1 MQEVYELRR
10 YQLRFGSQ
18 ADRLDR
24 FLSKAAIPAWN
35 RAGLGPIGV
44 FTSLLGAEI
53 PSTYVVLPAPSLE
66 VLIAARSRLAGDA
79 EFLEAGK
86 DFLGAPVTDPA
97 FDRLESSLLVALR
110 GLPRLEVPLA
120 AAKGGPRIFELR
132 RYESHSDQA
141 VAAKVGMFN
150 SAELEIFRRNGL
162 RAVFFG
168 EALIGP
174 RLPNLTYLL
183 TFEDVNDREESWAAF
198 RADPEW
204 RRLLATP
211 GLDNGDI
218 LTTIQS
224 VLLAPAACSEI

>member
-10 YQLRFGSQ
+10 YDLRFGSQ
-18 ADRLDR
+18 THRLEQ
-24 FLSKAAIPAWN
+24 FLSKAAIPAWS

-44 FTSLLGAEI
+44 FSPLLGGEI
-53 PSTYVVLPAPSLE
+53 PSTYVLLPAPSLE
-66 VLIAARSRLAGDA
+66 VLVAARSRLAGDA

-86 DFLGAPVTDPA
+86 AFLSAPVTDPA
-97 FDRLESSLLVALR
+97 FNRMESSLLVAFR
-110 GLPRLEVPLA
+110 GVPRLEVPRA
-120 AAKGGPRIFELR
+120 AAGGGPRIFELR

-162 RAVFFG
+162 HAVFFG

-183 TFEDVNDREESWAAF
+183 TFEDVGDREESWAAF

-204 RRLLATP
+204 LRLKATP
-211 GLDNGDI
+211 GLDNADL
-218 LTTIQS
+218 LTNIHN
-224 VLLAPAACSEI
+224 VLLAPAACSQI